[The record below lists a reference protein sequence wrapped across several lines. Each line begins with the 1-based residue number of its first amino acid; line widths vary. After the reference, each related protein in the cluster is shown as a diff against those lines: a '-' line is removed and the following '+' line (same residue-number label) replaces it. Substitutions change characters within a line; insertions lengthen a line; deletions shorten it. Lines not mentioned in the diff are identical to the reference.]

1 MSDPFAAFAPSP
13 ATAMSDPTPVPS
25 TLNTVTQNPYA
36 NPIDGMTP
44 VAPVNGM
51 GLAPIQGYGANAAQG
66 MGNSAQAGIGG
77 GSGGFGIQHAPID
90 PAMNAFRRI
99 KPATTGAGSAGM
111 TGAQPIN
118 PAEL

>member
-1 MSDPFAAFAPSP
+1 MSDPFAAFAPTNVTL
-13 ATAMSDPTPVPS
+13 ADTASAPVPS
-25 TLNTVTQNPYA
+25 GLNTPTQNPYA

-44 VAPVNGM
+44 TAPVNGM
-51 GLAPIQGYGANAAQG
+51 GLAPIQGYGVGVAQSG
-66 MGNSAQAGIGG
+66 GNLAQAGIGG
-77 GSGGFGIQHAPID
+77 GGSFGTQHAPVD

-111 TGAQPIN
+111 SGAQTIN